1 MNQDRVFGPVP
12 SRRLGKSVGINN
24 IPPKICTYSC
34 VYCQLGK
41 SLKMTADRCAYHD
54 PDTLSA
60 ETKEKIK
67 NADLNNEPID
77 YLTIVSDGEPTL
89 DANLGQLI
97 DQLIPLGIK
106 IAVITNSTLLNRP
119 DVRQELCKADWVS
132 VKVDT
137 LDENIW
143 RKIDRPHK
151 NIQFNAVLDGIR
163 SFSKEFNGQLVSET
177 MLVKDLND
185 DPESLENTAEFISHI
200 NPSLAYLSIPT
211 RPPAMKW
218 VLPPKEPEINRA
230 YHIFNDHG
238 LNTEYLIGYEGN
250 QFAYTG
256 NIEADILSITAVHPM
271 REDAVYAYLEKAD
284 NDFSAIEKLV
294 ADKKLLVSEYNN
306 ERFYLR
312 RLTYHYSTG

>member
-1 MNQDRVFGPVP
+1 MNQTMVFGPVP

-34 VYCQLGK
+34 VYCQLGR
-41 SLKMTADRCAYHD
+41 SLKMTTDRRAYHD
-54 PDTLSA
+54 PDRLLA

-97 DQLIPLGIK
+97 DKLIPMDIK

-119 DVRQELCKADWVS
+119 DVRKELSRADWVS
-132 VKVDT
+132 VKIDT
-137 LDENIW
+137 LDEMIW
-143 RKIDRPHK
+143 KKIDRPHK
-151 NIQFNAVLDGIR
+151 KIEFNAVLDGICA
-163 SFSKEFNGQLVSET
+163 FSEAFNGQLVSET
-177 MLVKDLND
+177 MLVKGLND
-185 DPESLENTAEFISHI
+185 DPKSLEKTAEFIGKI
-200 NPSLAYLSIPT
+200 NGSLAYLSIPT

-218 VLPPKEPEINRA
+218 VLPPEEYEINRA

-250 QFAYTG
+250 LFAYTG
-256 NIEADILSITAVHPM
+256 NVEADILSITAVHPM
-271 REDAVYAYLEKAD
+271 REDAVFAYLEKAD

-306 ERFYLR
+306 ARFYLR
-312 RLTYHYSTG
+312 RLTHPYSTG